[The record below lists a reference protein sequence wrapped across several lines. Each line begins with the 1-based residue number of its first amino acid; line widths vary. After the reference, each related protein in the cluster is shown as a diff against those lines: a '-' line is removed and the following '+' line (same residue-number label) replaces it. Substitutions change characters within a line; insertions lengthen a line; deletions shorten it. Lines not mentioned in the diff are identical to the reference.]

1 MQRTHSRFLMLAAF
15 LFIAGLGV
23 CPELYGAEAKGLGAH
38 RIRVTTGKST
48 IVRCPAEIAR
58 VSVADPNVAD
68 YVLIPPNQLYVAAKA
83 TGVTTLTLWDA
94 NNQVRGLYDVEVSPD
109 IQRLKMLIAEV
120 LPDEPGIEVRSAND
134 AIALSGTVK
143 NELNVQRVMTI
154 AQAHGKVLNLMQV
167 GGVQQVMLE
176 VRVAEM
182 QRALIKRLGININA
196 LSQGDFIY
204 TFLGALTNLPALANV
219 ISNTGTP
226 VNDPTRFFGNV
237 PLTIDQ
243 KVQGIFNV
251 NTTINNRPVTW
262 TGFIDI
268 LKDNGLA
275 KILAEPTLVC
285 LNGQTA
291 DFLAGGEIPVPIP
304 QALGTVTIEW
314 KKFGV
319 ELSFTPHVLSGD
331 KISMKV
337 QPSVSDLDYTRSI
350 QIGAFQIPSILKRS
364 TSTVVELG
372 DGQSFAIAGM
382 LREDARDA
390 SKKFPAL
397 GDVPVLGG
405 LFKSSEYQKNQ
416 TELVIVVTPRL
427 AKPVDAKN
435 IKLPTDHF
443 PKEPDDLEFYLGIDK
458 NKLKKNPQPAQNGP
472 VGVTKDSLEGEF
484 GQSVAPPPSYSP
496 ASTPSGTGTT
506 TNTTKQGG

>member
-1 MQRTHSRFLMLAAF
+1 MQRTLHSRIVVAALFLVIASINADAF
-15 LFIAGLGV
+15 
-23 CPELYGAEAKGLGAH
+23 GADARAMGAQ
-38 RIRVTTGKST
+38 RIRITTGKSA

-68 YVLIPPNQLYVAAKA
+68 YVLIPPNQLYVAAKG

-94 NNQVRGLYDVEVSPD
+94 NNQVRGLYDVEVAPD

-120 LPDEPGIEVRSAND
+120 VPEESGIEVRSAND

-143 NELNVQRVMTI
+143 NELNIQRVLTM
-154 AQAHGKVLNLMQV
+154 ASAHGKVLNLMQV

-182 QRALIKRLGININA
+182 QRALIKRMGININA
-196 LSQGDFIY
+196 ISNGDFFY
-204 TFLGALTNLPALANV
+204 TFLGGLTSLTSLQNILRET
-219 ISNTGTP
+219 SKG
-226 VNDPTRFFGNV
+226 VNNPTRFGQT
-237 PLTIDQ
+237 PLGIDQ
-243 KVQGIFNV
+243 SVQTIVNW
-251 NTTINNRPVTW
+251 NTTMGGRPVTW

-268 LKDNGLA
+268 LKENGLV

-291 DFLAGGEIPVPIP
+291 EFLAGGEIPVPIP

-337 QPSVSDLDYTRSI
+337 QPSVSDLDFTRSV
-350 QIGAFQIPSILKRS
+350 QVGAFQIPSILKRS

-372 DGQSFAIAGM
+372 DGQSFAIAGL

-390 SKKFPAL
+390 SKKFPGV

-416 TELVIVVTPRL
+416 TELVIVITPRL
-427 AKPVDAKN
+427 AKPVDARN
-435 IKLPTDHF
+435 VKLPTDGF

-458 NKLKKNPQPAQNGP
+458 SKFNRTAPASQGGP
-472 VGVTKDSLEGEF
+472 AGVTKESLDGEF
-484 GQSVAPPPSYSP
+484 GQTVTPPPVVSP
-496 ASTPSGTGTT
+496 ASTGKVSGSNAATS
-506 TNTTKQGG
+506 KQGS